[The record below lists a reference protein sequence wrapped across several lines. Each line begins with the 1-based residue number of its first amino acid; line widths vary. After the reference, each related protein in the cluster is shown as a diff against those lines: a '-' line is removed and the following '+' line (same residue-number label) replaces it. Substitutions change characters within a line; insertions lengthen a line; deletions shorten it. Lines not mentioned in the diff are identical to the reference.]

1 MVTFFL
7 DGKAGWIKQVRIPA
21 ISCNSI
27 RLSGIEAWIGS
38 INASLLTELFTF
50 LVIPRMQNVIMRK
63 YLKRYKI
70 TILGLL
76 LCPTVLW
83 AQKRDTLVPIELQ
96 EVLLHHDKN
105 RNESHKSPSP
115 VQSLSGEHLK
125 KINSLSVAD
134 ALRYFSGIQL
144 KDYGGIGGIKTV
156 NVRSMGSQHTGV
168 FFDGIQLGNAQNGQV
183 DLGKFSLENM
193 EKVSL
198 YQGQRTEMHQSAKS
212 YASAN
217 TIYLQ
222 TKTPTFKSGER
233 YQIAAG
239 IRTGS
244 FGLFNPSVSVNYKIN
259 KAVSA
264 RVSTELVNANGRYKF
279 QYSNGVYDTTAVRNN
294 ADITSYRVEA
304 SIHGKHENRDT
315 WSVKYYHYNSER
327 GLPGAIVA
335 NRFKRPQRL
344 WDRNDFLQADYKH
357 QFGEQYSVK
366 VRGKYGVDYSRYL
379 DPEIVTT
386 SGFLDNEYDQQEY
399 YLSLVHTYK
408 AKPYWT
414 LSLATDFQHN
424 AMQANL
430 YRFAY
435 PKRNTLLNVLASD
448 FNFERFNIQASLLST
463 GIYESVKH
471 YEAADDFQ
479 EYSPTLLFNV
489 QPFASPDFRLRG
501 FYKKMFRMPT
511 FNDLYYTFVGNT
523 FLDPEYS
530 EQINLGFSWQKD
542 IGNTALNM
550 TSDIYKIWITDKIVA
565 IPGTNLFR
573 WTMYNLGEVETKG
586 IETNI
591 TNLGKLSPNF
601 NYTTILTY
609 TFQKSLDMTPGGNSF
624 GQQIPYV
631 PKHSG
636 GLSLMLDYKD
646 VAFNYSFIY
655 TGERYSQKANI
666 ASNYLQPWY
675 THDMSINYVLPFFG
689 ENPLKLGL
697 EVNNLFDQ
705 QYAVIKNFPMPG
717 RSFRFNLNY
726 QF

>member
-1 MVTFFL
+1 
-7 DGKAGWIKQVRIPA
+7 
-21 ISCNSI
+21 
-27 RLSGIEAWIGS
+27 
-38 INASLLTELFTF
+38 
-50 LVIPRMQNVIMRK
+50 MRK
-63 YLKRYKI
+63 FFTLIKI
-70 TILGLL
+70 IILGLL

-83 AQKRDTLVPIELQ
+83 AQKRDTLSPIELK
-96 EVLLHHDKN
+96 EVLLNHDKN
-105 RNESHKSPSP
+105 RFESHTSPSP
-115 VQSLSGEHLK
+115 VQSLSGEQLK
-125 KINSLSVAD
+125 KLNSLSVAD

-183 DLGKFSLENM
+183 DLGKFSLDNM

-198 YQGQRTEMHQSAKS
+198 YQGQRSEMQQSAKS

-222 TKTPTFKSGER
+222 TKTPKFELGER
-233 YQIAAG
+233 YQLAVG
-239 IRTGS
+239 VRSGS
-244 FGLFNPSVSVNYKIN
+244 FGLFNPSLNLNYKISD
-259 KAVSA
+259 AISA
-264 RVSTELVNANGRYKF
+264 RVSTELVNAHGRYKF

-294 ADITSYRVEA
+294 ADIRSYRVEA
-304 SIHGKHENRDT
+304 SVQGHHKNQDT
-315 WSVKYYHYNSER
+315 WNVKYYHYNSER

-335 NRFKRPQRL
+335 NRFARPQRL

-386 SGFLDNEYDQQEY
+386 IGFLENTYDQQEY
-399 YLSLVHTYK
+399 YMSLVHTYK
-408 AKPYWT
+408 VKPYWT
-414 LSLATDFQHN
+414 LSLASDVQQN
-424 AMQANL
+424 VMQANL

-435 PKRNTLLNVLASD
+435 PKRNTVLNVLASD
-448 FNFERFNIQASLLST
+448 LNFERLTLQASLLST
-463 GIYESVKH
+463 GIYESVEY

-479 EYSPTLLFNV
+479 EFSPTLLFNV
-489 QPFASPDFRLRG
+489 QPFKSPDLRLRG
-501 FYKKMFRMPT
+501 FYKKMFRMPS

-523 FLDPEYS
+523 FLNPEYS
-530 EQINLGFSWQKD
+530 EQVNLGFSWQKE
-542 IGNTALNM
+542 IGTTSFNV
-550 TSDIYKIWITDKIVA
+550 TSDLYKIWITDKIVA

-573 WTMYNLGEVETKG
+573 WTMYNLGEVETNG
-586 IETNI
+586 IETNV
-591 TNLGKLSPNF
+591 TTSGKIGSDF

-609 TFQKSLDMTPGGNSF
+609 TFQESLDVTPRSNSY

-636 GLSLMLDYKD
+636 GLSLMLDYKNI
-646 VAFNYSFIY
+646 ALNYSFIY

-675 THDMSINYVLPFFG
+675 THDMSVNYALPFLG

-717 RSFRFNLNY
+717 RSFRMNLNY
-726 QF
+726 EF